1 MEVYY
6 LKKLELEVVIKL
18 GLKVKDIQNISNLC
32 PECGGSIIFLRE
44 TGDSICNQC
53 GLVLEERRVDISH
66 DGRRAY
72 TINEKNSRER
82 TGAPISV
89 FLPDIGLATVID
101 KNKITN
107 PDLKRAAKW
116 NTRMSWQKRNILIAT
131 TELKRISSKL
141 QLPTHVKEEAM
152 TIYKEVHKRNL
163 LRGRSINSMIAACL
177 YFAIRK
183 YKLTRTFQEILDE
196 STEKPKDIRRC
207 YQVILRELNLKAPN
221 TDPVSLVPRF
231 VVDLGLDNQILSIAT
246 KIVKTYV
253 SQFSSSGK
261 DPKGIVGGA
270 IYIACRLKGLDFTQ
284 NRIAET
290 VGVTEVTLRSRYKE
304 LKKKLNIKLE

>member
-1 MEVYY
+1 M
-6 LKKLELEVVIKL
+6 
-18 GLKVKDIQNISNLC
+18 GLKTKNIQDFSNLC
-32 PECGGSIIFLRE
+32 PECGGSIISLKV
-44 TGDSICNQC
+44 TGDLICNQC
-53 GLVLEERRVDISH
+53 GLVVEEKRVDISH

-72 TINEKNSRER
+72 TMNEKKSREQ

-89 FLPDIGLATVID
+89 LLPDMGLTTIID
-101 KNKITN
+101 KNKISN

-116 NTRMSWQKRNILIAT
+116 NTRMSWQKRNILIAA

-152 TIYKEVHKRNL
+152 TIYKEVHKRDL

-183 YKLTRTFQEILDE
+183 YKLTRTFQEILAE

-221 TDPVSLVPRF
+221 TDPISLVPRF
-231 VVDLGLDNQILSIAT
+231 VVELGLDNEILSIAT
-246 KIVKTYV
+246 KIVKTFL
-253 SQFSSSGK
+253 SKFSSSGK

-270 IYIACRLKGLDFTQ
+270 IYIACKLKGLDLTQ
-284 NRIAET
+284 NKIAEI